1 MMPSWQLSV
10 CATLPEIYKSM
21 NCDKLHNKAEILKKS
36 IPLFA
41 ASGYN
46 GVSMRQI
53 AQTVGIK
60 AASLYHYF
68 PDKQSLY
75 IAALAQAFSNHADF
89 MRESFTLPVSPE
101 MRLHHLVK
109 KLCLLVEDDE
119 DFRKL
124 LHREMLDGDKN
135 RLQLLADNVF
145 GDFFRDMNELCRS
158 LSPKRD
164 PHLMTVSILS
174 LVIHHYQI
182 TPMRSFLPG
191 FKPAHNDPQVVA
203 EHIFSLLQNI
213 CG

>member
-1 MMPSWQLSV
+1 MSSEKQHS
-10 CATLPEIYKSM
+10 KS
-21 NCDKLHNKAEILKKS
+21 EILAKT

-41 ASGYN
+41 EAGFT

-53 AQTVGIK
+53 AQVVGIK

-75 IAALAQAFSNHADF
+75 IAALSQAFGKHADF
-89 MRESFTLPVSPE
+89 MSESFTLPVSPE
-101 MRLHHLVK
+101 MRLQHLVK
-109 KLCLLVEDDE
+109 KLCILVKNDE

-124 LHREMLDGDKN
+124 LHREMLDGDEK
-135 RLQLLADNVF
+135 RLQLLADYVF

-158 LSPKRD
+158 LSPGRD

-191 FKPAHNDPQVVA
+191 FKATHNDPQVLA
-203 EHIFSLLQNI
+203 EHVFCLLKNS
-213 CG
+213 CR